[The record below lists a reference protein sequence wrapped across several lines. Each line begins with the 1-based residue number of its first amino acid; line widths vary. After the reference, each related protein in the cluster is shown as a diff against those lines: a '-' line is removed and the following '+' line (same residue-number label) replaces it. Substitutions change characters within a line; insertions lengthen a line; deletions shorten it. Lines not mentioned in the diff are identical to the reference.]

1 MDGGALDHAL
11 EARGRLRIARAFRDQ
26 PGQVLVEEFRQVAL
40 EAVEVDA
47 AGAQHRGG
55 ILVIAQG
62 QQQVFECR
70 VFVAPFA
77 GQCQGPVERLLE
89 VAGQHVS
96 DAPLSVARQPHW
108 VGAAPGIQS

>member
-62 QQQVFECR
+62 QQQVF
-70 VFVAPFA
+70 VAPFA